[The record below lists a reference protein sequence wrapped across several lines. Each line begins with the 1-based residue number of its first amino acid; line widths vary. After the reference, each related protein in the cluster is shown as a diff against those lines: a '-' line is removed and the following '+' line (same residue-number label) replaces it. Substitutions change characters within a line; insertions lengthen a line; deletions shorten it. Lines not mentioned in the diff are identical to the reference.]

1 MRDTRT
7 ASISFSA
14 TGTVPGPMTDRKWAS
29 MVFRISGRCAA
40 VRNMFG
46 MLPRSSRKVSKSDR
60 MSAPTWSGRSR
71 FNRPTAPPSFFRPIR
86 VSDTPAQEV
95 PEPGA
100 RRRGWREELHAQQV
114 LVSFPRRLDP
124 QNHGTQLQRLLVVR
138 IDPKDQAP
146 ARSGLQDALD
156 ERPALAEVAGMAE
169 KLAED
174 PAVRHG
180 EDQRPA
186 GVNPEANAEV
196 GGQAGQERVRL
207 DRGGE
212 VFVAAGQAAT
222 EGGLR
227 RAGRTDHQDRGRRVE
242 GPLQAAADL
251 VTGDVLQ
258 VVAEDGG
265 DRSFAGRQVEDVPAA
280 PARHQHI
287 PGAGQVALAAKQ

>member
-46 MLPRSSRKVSKSDR
+46 MLPRSLRKVSKSDR

-71 FNRPTAPPSFFRPIR
+71 FNRPTAPPSFFRPLR

-124 QNHGTQLQRLLVVR
+124 QNHGTQLQRLQVVR

-146 ARSGLQDALD
+146 ARAGLQDALD

-174 PAVRHG
+174 PAGRHG
-180 EDQRPA
+180 ENQRPA

-196 GGQAGQERVRL
+196 GGQAGQERVRV
-207 DRGGE
+207 DGGDE
-212 VFVAAGQAAT
+212 GFVAAGQAAK

-227 RAGRTDHQDRGRRVE
+227 RAGRDHDPEPGRRGE
-242 GPLQAAADL
+242 
-251 VTGDVLQ
+251 
-258 VVAEDGG
+258 
-265 DRSFAGRQVEDVPAA
+265 R
-280 PARHQHI
+280 
-287 PGAGQVALAAKQ
+287 